1 MNMDLVGL
9 IGLPVLALIATILLP
24 RLAFTAWV
32 LAGVGSAFLYPA
44 TFQSWWGFPLA
55 ALIVPLIQLIMFGMG
70 TTLNLG
76 DFARIAKEPWSVIVG
91 IALQF
96 GVMPITGYLLV
107 LAFGFDGELAAGV
120 ILIGTCS
127 GGVASN
133 LMSYIGKGN
142 VALSVTM
149 TSVSTLLA
157 PVMTPLGMKV
167 LAGAYIDI
175 DTFKMVIGVFNII
188 IVPIIAGLL
197 ANAVLYSP
205 KSWAA
210 YRAVLLSVTGGCV
223 GIAVLCVSIPSGVL
237 GAFAG
242 LRSSLL
248 LGLALVGVFASVKA
262 ALLSRG
268 GFDVKW
274 VDRALPLVSVA
285 GICAILTI
293 LTAQTHDELVQ
304 VGGALLLAAVLHN
317 AIGLFVGYWAA
328 HAAGTMA
335 GAVGYRLG
343 IFASSASRLTEQDCR
358 TVAFEVGM
366 QNGGMATGLAIEVL
380 KSPVAALPP
389 SVFGTWMNLSGSL
402 LANYWSRSVQTE
414 TCREQIEGV

>member
-1 MNMDLVGL
+1 MDLVGL
-9 IGLPVLALIATILLP
+9 IGLPFLALIATILLP

-32 LAGVGSAFLYPA
+32 LAGVGCAFLYPA

-91 IALQF
+91 IVLQF

-157 PVMTPLGMKV
+157 PLMTPLGMKV

-188 IVPIIAGLL
+188 IVPIIAGLV

-210 YRAVLLSVTGGCV
+210 HRAVLLGVTGGCV
-223 GIAVLCVSIPSGVL
+223 GIAVLCASIPSGVL

-248 LGLALVGVFASVKA
+248 LGLALVGVLASVKA
-262 ALLSRG
+262 ALLARG

-274 VDRALPLVSVA
+274 VDRVLPLVSVA

-304 VGGALLLAAVLHN
+304 VGGALLLAAVTHN
-317 AIGLFVGYWAA
+317 SIGLFVGYWAA

-414 TCREQIEGV
+414 AYREQIEAV